1 MTEKYDALI
10 EQVADRL
17 CIYWGPGD
25 PLSISEERLVA
36 IIDLVR
42 ADERKRIRE
51 ALADTEIGGPV
62 HRAMSMWT
70 SSDFVYRLDNDG
82 EPTHEAAM
90 LHARNAVDVFLAA
103 IGLTEGDTDHE

>member
-70 SSDFVYRLDNDG
+70 STCMGRTVPWSTRYTIRCVAYSSLPG
-82 EPTHEAAM
+82 WC
-90 LHARNAVDVFLAA
+90 HAR
-103 IGLTEGDTDHE
+103 

>member
-1 MTEKYDALI
+1 MPEKYDALI

-42 ADERKRIRE
+42 ADERTRIRTALLSDE
-51 ALADTEIGGPV
+51 AVFAFGEVVTSRDDNADDATFRQWKEGIELG
-62 HRAMSMWT
+62 
-70 SSDFVYRLDNDG
+70 FI
-82 EPTHEAAM
+82 AAI
-90 LHARNAVDVFLAA
+90 AA
-103 IGLTEGDTDHE
+103 IGLTEGDTDHA